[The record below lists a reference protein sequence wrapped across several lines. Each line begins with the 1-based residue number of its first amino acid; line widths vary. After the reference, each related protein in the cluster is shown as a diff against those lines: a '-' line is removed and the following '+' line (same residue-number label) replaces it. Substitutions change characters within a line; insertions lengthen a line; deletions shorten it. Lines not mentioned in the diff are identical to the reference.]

1 MNGKKAKA
9 LRRIARQQTPDQP
22 ERDYKDSATGAVLVD
37 AITTR
42 GVLKFFKR
50 EIEAGR
56 FKLNKGA

>member
-22 ERDYKDSATGAVLVD
+22 ERDYKELATGAAVVD

-42 GVLKFFKR
+42 GVQNFFKR
-50 EIEAGR
+50 EIKAGR
-56 FKLNKGA
+56 LSLKKGA